1 MKDNLEDKPF
11 KYPTQKRTILRFN
24 AILDFVEQSL
34 SEDSSKSLSIYD
46 IAEAMELPAPS
57 IYRIF
62 PNMLAIYNALVDR
75 YLKDDLDFYKSIE
88 IESFGTWQVAFSEV
102 MRLAKERYENHPIAT
117 ELMLGGAI
125 QSQVK
130 LIYSQNN
137 KKLAYELAQKTKP
150 YWRSDSDLTKEF
162 LIAITM
168 VESIWAISY
177 QKGKAIDDFYFQE
190 SIKATINY
198 LELYLNKFP

>member
-1 MKDNLEDKPF
+1 MRDNLEEKPY
-11 KYPTQKRTILRFN
+11 KYPTQERTKVRFN
-24 AILDFVEQSL
+24 AILDFAEKRL
-34 SEDSSKSLSIYD
+34 SEDSSKPLSIYD
-46 IAEAMELPAPS
+46 IAESMELPAQS

-62 PNMLAIYNALVDR
+62 PNMFALYNALVDR
-75 YLKDDLDFYKSIE
+75 YLKQDLEFYKSIE
-88 IESFGTWQVAFSEV
+88 IESFGTWQLAVTEV
-102 MRLAKERYENHPIAT
+102 MQLAKERYENHPIAT

-137 KKLAYELAQKTKP
+137 KRLAYELAQKTKP
-150 YWRSDSDLTKEF
+150 YWRCDSDLTQEF

-168 VESIWAISY
+168 IESVWSMSY

-190 SIKATINY
+190 SIKAAINY